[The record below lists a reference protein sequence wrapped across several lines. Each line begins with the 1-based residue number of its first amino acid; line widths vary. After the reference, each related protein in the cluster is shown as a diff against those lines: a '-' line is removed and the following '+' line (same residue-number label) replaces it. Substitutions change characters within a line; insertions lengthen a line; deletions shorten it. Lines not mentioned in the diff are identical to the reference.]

1 MVHYKEPECK
11 AQDKDKQIGDAFEEM
26 SGDVVEH
33 DAELP
38 EAAEVPDPARNEYQL
53 NPPRTNSN
61 CNKSPEEFPSLNPV
75 LIRPFVLK
83 FLLIK

>member
-1 MVHYKEPECK
+1 MDHEEGKRKSTDHQTDNNEVP
-11 AQDKDKQIGDAFEEM
+11 ADLQD
-26 SGDVVEH
+26 DVVEH

-83 FLLIK
+83 FLLFK

>member
-1 MVHYKEPECK
+1 MDH
-11 AQDKDKQIGDAFEEM
+11 EEGKRK
-26 SGDVVEH
+26 STDHQTDNNEVPADLEDDVVEH

-38 EAAEVPDPARNEYQL
+38 EATEVPDPARNEYQL
-53 NPPRTNSN
+53 NPPGTNSN